1 MMYSRARGTDLELD
15 DREIKTF
22 LKSVATKSDID
33 KLKIW
38 ALAGALA
45 GSFAA
50 ILWLARLIS
59 QPHSKRVVLKDA

>member
-1 MMYSRARGTDLELD
+1 MMYSRTRGTDLELD

-45 GSFAA
+45 GSFGA
-50 ILWLARLIS
+50 ILWLARFIS
-59 QPHSKRVVLKDA
+59 QSPTVNGGS

>member
-1 MMYSRARGTDLELD
+1 MMYSRTRGTDLELD

-45 GSFAA
+45 GSFGA
-50 ILWLARLIS
+50 ILWLAPLIS
-59 QPHSKRVVLKDA
+59 QSPQ